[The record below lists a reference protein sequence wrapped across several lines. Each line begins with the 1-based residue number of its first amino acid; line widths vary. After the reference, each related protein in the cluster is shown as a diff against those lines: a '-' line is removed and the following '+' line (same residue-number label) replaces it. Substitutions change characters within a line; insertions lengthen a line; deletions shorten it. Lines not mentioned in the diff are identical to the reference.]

1 MVSELQNHKP
11 EVVWINIFNEEYKK
25 KDKRLVAITPIKMY
39 HPGSILFLIK
49 FN

>member
-25 KDKRLVAITPIKMY
+25 KDKRLMAII
-39 HPGSILFLIK
+39 PGSIFIP
-49 FN
+49 N